1 MADISNIAVGNEM
14 SGENKMEL
22 ATLNIFL
29 TDVDRHSTDITKMS
43 NFFDIYIKNTTLA
56 IRKNSKAEVVVN
68 IPSSMFGSL
77 SEVVRTVSTLVNRGA
92 TYILNFDNQNIL
104 VFQ

>member
-43 NFFDIYIKNTTLA
+43 NFLIFT
-56 IRKNSKAEVVVN
+56 
-68 IPSSMFGSL
+68 
-77 SEVVRTVSTLVNRGA
+77 
-92 TYILNFDNQNIL
+92 
-104 VFQ
+104 